1 MNTIF
6 YKALD
11 ILKAREEHYGK
22 LAHLAVSEDA
32 KIDCLSRA
40 GAYSSAWWILRYAL
54 DGDWEC
60 LNQFDMYKNDDPN
73 P

>member
-1 MNTIF
+1 MNAIL

-22 LAHLAVSEDA
+22 LAHFATNEDV
-32 KIDCLSRA
+32 KTSCLSRA

-54 DGDWEC
+54 DGDWEG
-60 LNQFDMYKNDDPN
+60 LDLFDFDK
-73 P
+73 

>member
-1 MNTIF
+1 MNTIL

-11 ILKAREEHYGK
+11 ILKAREEHYGEAAR
-22 LAHLAVSEDA
+22 LATSEDV
-32 KIDCLSRA
+32 KTSCLSRA

-60 LNQFDMYKNDDPN
+60 LNQFDFDR
-73 P
+73 